1 MAEQNRAWRRRAEAE
16 PRRAEA
22 EPRRAEFFS
31 PPRVKK
37 GGEMESEIKRRR
49 YEMEEAFLSPY
60 ACKSKDTRGR
70 EREERAC
77 GMRTDFQRDRDRI
90 IYSKA
95 FLRLK
100 NKTQVFFSPEGDHFR
115 TRMTH
120 TIDVSQIARSIAR
133 CLALNEDLAE
143 AIALGHDLGH
153 TPFGHAGERSL
164 AALNPAGFAHNVQ
177 SLRVV
182 DVLENDGR
190 GLNLTF
196 EVRDGILN
204 HKKGGRPATLEGC
217 AVSIAD
223 RIAYVNHDIEDAI
236 RAGLLKEEDLPADE
250 IAVLGRSTRERIN
263 TMITSIYEHSSGR
276 NTVTMGAREAE
287 ALESLRAF
295 MFKNVYITE
304 QSKKE
309 EERANRMLAAMYEYF
324 MSHADKLPAFYRTLA
339 ERFPPEQVVCD
350 YLSSMTDKFA
360 VAVFNNLFV
369 PHSWALT
376 EKDVE
381 D

>member
-1 MAEQNRAWRRRAEAE
+1 
-16 PRRAEA
+16 
-22 EPRRAEFFS
+22 
-31 PPRVKK
+31 
-37 GGEMESEIKRRR
+37 
-49 YEMEEAFLSPY
+49 
-60 ACKSKDTRGR
+60 
-70 EREERAC
+70 
-77 GMRTDFQRDRDRI
+77 
-90 IYSKA
+90 
-95 FLRLK
+95 
-100 NKTQVFFSPEGDHFR
+100 
-115 TRMTH
+115 MTH

-164 AALNPAGFAHNVQ
+164 AALNPAGLCAQRAVYC
-177 SLRVV
+177 VV

-204 HKKGGRPATLEGC
+204 HKKAGDPPRSRGC

-236 RAGLLKEEDLPADE
+236 RAGLFKR
-250 IAVLGRSTRERIN
+250 GRTCPRTRSPCWGVSTRERIN

-324 MSHADKLPAFYRTLA
+324 MSHSGQAPRLLPDACGAVSARAGRLRLFIVHDG
-339 ERFPPEQVVCD
+339 QVRRCGVQ
-350 YLSSMTDKFA
+350 
-360 VAVFNNLFV
+360 
-369 PHSWALT
+369 
-376 EKDVE
+376 
-381 D
+381 